1 MVFIKTFWTRFDTSN
16 YELNTV
22 LPKGKNK
29 KIIGVMKDELGR
41 KNYERMCRLRAKTY
55 SHLTDDGV
63 KIEKQ
68 TTQKRVIKRKLKCD
82 GYKNCLEGA
91 QLEKASRKIKI
102 DVNIPKENH
111 KELIKNNKLIL
122 KTQHDLEVKSIML
135 FLNKLTRLL

>member
-1 MVFIKTFWTRFDTSN
+1 
-16 YELNTV
+16 
-22 LPKGKNK
+22 
-29 KIIGVMKDELGR
+29 MKDELGR

-55 SHLTDDGV
+55 SHLTSDVV

-91 QLEKASRKIKI
+91 QLEKASRKNKI
-102 DVNIPKENH
+102 DVDIPKENH

-122 KTQHDLEVKSIML
+122 ETQHDLEVKSIML
-135 FLNKLTRLL
+135 FLNKLIRLL